1 MKRSGSFIV
10 FSFAFSEQLSS
21 RESRKVS
28 RRCRARACVGAQP
41 LTPLDRR
48 RRIFI
53 PNINWQIAV
62 ASAETEVQFPA
73 TQRHYAQ
80 QEKKNRDKRIGT
92 DRERMWSYIM
102 PRREIR

>member
-1 MKRSGSFIV
+1 MIPTPTT
-10 FSFAFSEQLSS
+10 FSEQLSS

-28 RRCRARACVGAQP
+28 RCCRARACVGKQP

-62 ASAETEVQFPA
+62 ASAVTAGA
-73 TQRHYAQ
+73 TGVGRALG
-80 QEKKNRDKRIGT
+80 QE
-92 DRERMWSYIM
+92 W
-102 PRREIR
+102 